1 LKKEGIMKN
10 NKGFTRIEL
19 IVVIAI
25 LAILAVA
32 AMPVYKKYVN
42 DSLLSEGK
50 ALMSS
55 IQTAEKIY
63 YAEFGVFYE
72 ISEPVGYDKTLN
84 IDARNNEIFKN
95 FSVKVSN
102 DAAPKTYEITVIG
115 SKNLREIVLNIN
127 GVESSDIMEISTK

>member
-1 LKKEGIMKN
+1 MKN

-25 LAILAVA
+25 LAILAVVA
-32 AMPVYKKYVN
+32 VPIYKNYIKDY
-42 DSLLSEGK
+42 LLSEGK

-72 ISEPVGYDKTLN
+72 ISEPVDYDETLN
-84 IDARNNEIFKN
+84 IDARKNDIFKK

-102 DAAPKTYEITVIG
+102 DISPKTYEITVIG
-115 SKNLREIVLNIN
+115 EKNLKEIVLNIN
-127 GVESSDIMEISTK
+127 GVESSDIMEVSTK